1 LVLTGFRGPKA
12 RPQKML
18 HTRICDL
25 FKIEF
30 PIISAGMGGV
40 ACAALAAAVSE
51 AGGLG
56 TLGLAA
62 FNREGIRDEITAAQ
76 ARTRKSLAANLLVPF
91 LRPGI
96 VETLAD
102 AGLAAVTFFW
112 GDPREYGEAIST
124 LHKAGTKVTWQ
135 CGAVDEARWAQD
147 AGVDA
152 VIAQGFEAGGHVRGQ
167 ITTLALVPEIRDALP
182 EMPLVAAGGI
192 ADARGL
198 VAALALGADGA
209 VFGTRFLASLEA
221 TAHPLY
227 KQRILSAHA
236 GDTVHTTLF
245 DIGWPDAP
253 HRVLRTAV
261 VDEWERAGRPAPG
274 NRPGEGKTI
283 VRMNRAGVEIPLV
296 NYTVMPPT
304 DYTEGEIERLA
315 FYAGQSCS
323 QVNEILP
330 AGEIVR
336 RIATEAAQ
344 LIADRL
350 SPLVRLPTT

>member
-1 LVLTGFRGPKA
+1 
-12 RPQKML
+12 ML
-18 HTRICDL
+18 HTRICDV
-25 FKIEF
+25 FGIEL

-40 ACAALAAAVSE
+40 ACAELAAAVSE

-62 FNREGIRDEITAAQ
+62 FSREGIRNEIAAAQ
-76 ARTRKSLAANLLVPF
+76 ARTRKPLAANLLVPF

-96 VETLAD
+96 IDTVAGS
-102 AGLAAVTFFW
+102 GLAAVTFFW
-112 GDPREYGEAIST
+112 GDPRDYAEAIGA
-124 LHKAGTKVTWQ
+124 LHEAGTKVIWQ
-135 CGAVDEARWAQD
+135 CGAVEEARWARE

-167 ITTLALVPEIRDALP
+167 VTTLALIPEMRDALID
-182 EMPLVAAGGI
+182 MPLIAAGGI
-192 ADARGL
+192 ADGRGL

-209 VFGTRFLASLEA
+209 VFGTRFLASIEA
-221 TAHPLY
+221 AAHPLY
-227 KQRILSAHA
+227 KERILGARA
-236 GDTVHTTLF
+236 CDTIHTTLF

-253 HRVLRTAV
+253 HRVLRTEV

-274 NRPGEGKTI
+274 NRPGEGAAI
-283 VRMNRAGVEIPLV
+283 VRMSRADVEVPLV
-296 NYTVMPPT
+296 NYSVMAPT
-304 DYTEGEIERLA
+304 DYTEGEVERLA

-323 QVNEILP
+323 LVNEILP

-336 RIATEAAQ
+336 RIAAEAAK

-350 SPLVRLPTT
+350 GPLVR